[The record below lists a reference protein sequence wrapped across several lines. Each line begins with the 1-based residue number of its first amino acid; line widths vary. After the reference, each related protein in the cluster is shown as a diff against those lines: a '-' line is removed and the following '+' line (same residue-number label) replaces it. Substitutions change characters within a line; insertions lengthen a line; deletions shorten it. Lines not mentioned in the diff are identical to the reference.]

1 MAKTV
6 GRLIISHVWAT
17 VLVHVVVVVVVV
29 VLAFLH
35 LLVQFRKDLLS
46 FDVLV
51 EVKDVATQV
60 DHHLNFS
67 N

>member
-1 MAKTV
+1 MGQTV

-29 VLAFLH
+29 FLAFLH

-60 DHHLNFS
+60 HHHLNFS